1 MELKLNDFDLS
12 NLKKIPFQGRIE
24 YTNMKGDRLLRV
36 ITKTI
41 ETTFDLKDAEK
52 TANL

>member
-1 MELKLNDFDLS
+1 
-12 NLKKIPFQGRIE
+12 
-24 YTNMKGDRLLRV
+24 MKGERLLRV

-52 TANL
+52 SANLQVI